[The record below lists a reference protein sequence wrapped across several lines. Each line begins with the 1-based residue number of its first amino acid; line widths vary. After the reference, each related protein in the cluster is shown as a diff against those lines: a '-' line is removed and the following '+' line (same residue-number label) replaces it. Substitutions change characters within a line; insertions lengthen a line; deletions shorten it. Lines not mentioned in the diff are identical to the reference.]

1 MNRLILVRH
10 GESAWNKERRYQGQ
24 QDVPLS
30 PLGWLQAERLRERLA
45 GERIDAVYASDLVRA
60 VETAETIVQG
70 RCLTIEK
77 CPELRE
83 AYFGEWEGLTF
94 EEVAARDGE
103 KLNRL
108 LAEPHLVAPASGEGL
123 PELQRRVCS
132 WVEPIVRQQR
142 GSVLVVSHY
151 GPLKSLL
158 CHFLGLDLG
167 SYFRIRMDN
176 ASVSIV
182 DIYPQGPVVSLL
194 NDTHHLRECDGYQS

>member
-30 PLGWLQAERLRERLA
+30 PLGRLQAERLRERLA
-45 GERIDAVYASDLVRA
+45 GERIDTVYASDLVRA
-60 VETAETIVQG
+60 AETAETIAQG
-70 RCLTIEK
+70 RCLTIQK

-94 EEVAARDGE
+94 EDVAAKDGE
-103 KLNRL
+103 KLSRL

-123 PELQRRVCS
+123 SELHQRVCS
-132 WVEPIVRQQR
+132 WVEPIVQQQR
-142 GSVLVVSHY
+142 GSVLIVSHY

-158 CHFLGLDLG
+158 CYFLGLDLG

-194 NDTHHLRECDGYQS
+194 NDTHHLRGCDGY

>member
-24 QDVPLS
+24 QDVLLS

-70 RCLTIEK
+70 RCPTIEK

-123 PELQRRVCS
+123 SELHRRVCS
-132 WVEPIVRQQR
+132 WVEPVIREQR
-142 GSVLVVSHY
+142 GNVLIVSHY

-176 ASVSIV
+176 ASVSVV

-194 NDTHHLRECDGYQS
+194 NDTHHLRG